1 MNIRNQR
8 ICAWTGP
15 ALCVLFFV
23 GFAGIAHWMPPPNP
37 LASPEEI
44 AAIYRQRPTAI
55 LLGQVLSMT
64 AVGFLTIWAAAIA
77 AQMKRIEG
85 ANHVL
90 ANAQLALAAISTL
103 VFIWPQFFWVTAAYR
118 PQRDPSQ
125 LWLLNDL
132 GWLPFVANVYT
143 GVPWVLTIGWAI
155 LSDKRERPIFPR
167 WSGYYAIWLALMFL
181 PASLAVFIKRGVF
194 SWNGFVVFWLP
205 ILLFGSFLLVFSG
218 LLLKAISRQAAEEA
232 ESVSPRDGCR

>member
-1 MNIRNQR
+1 MNTHTQR

-23 GFAGIAHWMPPPNP
+23 GFAGIARWMPPPNP
-37 LASPEEI
+37 LASAEEI

-64 AVGFLTIWAAAIA
+64 AIGFLTIWAAAIA
-77 AQMKRIEG
+77 AQMRRIEG

-103 VFIWPQFFWVTAAYR
+103 VFIVPQFFWVTAAYR

-125 LWLLNDL
+125 LLLLNDM

-155 LSDKRERPIFPR
+155 LSDERERPVFPR
-167 WSGYYAIWLALMFL
+167 WSGYYAIWLAMVFL
-181 PASLAVFIKRGVF
+181 PASLALFIKQGVF
-194 SWNGFVVFWLP
+194 AWNGLVVFWLP
-205 ILLFGSFLLVFSG
+205 ILFFGSFLLVFSG
-218 LLLKAISRQAAEEA
+218 LLLKAISQQAAEES
-232 ESVSPRDGCR
+232 EPIRPPD